1 MLRDS
6 NWRKTRRNTKTR
18 RTTATKLNLH
28 ATLGLGV
35 KPRLQ
40 QFEGRFLTTELRI
53 LPFDVFSSCEEF
65 EFIFGELCCM
75 QDISKCLMIHG
86 VTVFLKIFFR

>member
-1 MLRDS
+1 M
-6 NWRKTRRNTKTR
+6 
-18 RTTATKLNLH
+18 ATKLNLH
-28 ATLGLGV
+28 VTLGLGV

-40 QFEGRFLTTELRI
+40 QFEGRVLTTELRI

-65 EFIFGELCCM
+65 EFIFDKLCCM
-75 QDISKCLMIHG
+75 QDISKFLMIHG

>member
-1 MLRDS
+1 M
-6 NWRKTRRNTKTR
+6 
-18 RTTATKLNLH
+18 ATKLNLH
-28 ATLGLGV
+28 VTLGLGV

-40 QFEGRFLTTELRI
+40 QFEGRFLTAELKI

-86 VTVFLKIFFR
+86 VTVFLKIFQIRS

>member
-6 NWRKTRRNTKTR
+6 NCRKTRIDTPRTKTR

-28 ATLGLGV
+28 VTLGLGM

-40 QFEGRFLTTELRI
+40 QFEGRVLTTELRI
-53 LPFDVFSSCEEF
+53 LPFDVFLSCEEF
-65 EFIFGELCCM
+65 
-75 QDISKCLMIHG
+75 
-86 VTVFLKIFFR
+86 